1 MRKCTILNAD
11 KFTEMYLGDWWY
23 FHYKYTLAN
32 CQEFNERKGKEILK
46 ITIEA
51 DAKEIAALVLALQ
64 ERREFPTEIQ
74 CEFDGKQI
82 IESALATIRDMREAY
97 SNGDSKREKPSD
109 S

>member
-1 MRKCTILNAD
+1 MLKYKC
-11 KFTEMYLGDWWY
+11 DWWY
-23 FHYKYTLAN
+23 FHYKYLFVN

-64 ERREFPTEIQ
+64 ERREFPKELKL
-74 CEFDGKQI
+74 ELGGKQI
-82 IESALATIRDMREAY
+82 IEPALATIRDMREAY